1 MADLKVWLVLILL
14 WVIIGSSYIT
24 IKIAIDTIPPF
35 LMSGVRYASS
45 GGLLILL
52 YILLPSQN
60 NDYQVNQ
67 NQNARISRRIKLDSL
82 LDKKQWKGATIVA
95 AALILG
101 GQGLLSWG
109 EQYLSS
115 SVTAL
120 LFSTVPIWV
129 LLLGK
134 LIYKEK
140 LKKFTVFGVLI
151 GTIGLV
157 MLIFPSLSAQILE
170 IASPN
175 TKFEFIGIIALIVA
189 ALSWSAGSLY
199 SSKADL
205 SNNVF
210 ISTGMM
216 LFIGG
221 CFLIALSVATG
232 ELRNFHT
239 SEISV
244 ESMSALFYLITV
256 GSAGW
261 AGFYWILRNK
271 SASLANTFA
280 YVSPVVAVILGW
292 AILSETITT
301 QILVSTVVIMTGVVL
316 IANKGK
322 K

>member
-52 YILLPSQN
+52 YILLPSKN

-67 NQNARISRRIKLDSL
+67 NQNTRVSRRIKLDSL
-82 LDKKQWKGATIVA
+82 LDKKQWKESTIVA

-140 LKKFTVFGVLI
+140 LKKLGSVHLTKSY
-151 GTIGLV
+151 
-157 MLIFPSLSAQILE
+157 SL
-170 IASPN
+170 
-175 TKFEFIGIIALIVA
+175 K
-189 ALSWSAGSLY
+189 
-199 SSKADL
+199 
-205 SNNVF
+205 
-210 ISTGMM
+210 
-216 LFIGG
+216 
-221 CFLIALSVATG
+221 
-232 ELRNFHT
+232 T
-239 SEISV
+239 SYF
-244 ESMSALFYLITV
+244 FYD
-256 GSAGW
+256 
-261 AGFYWILRNK
+261 
-271 SASLANTFA
+271 
-280 YVSPVVAVILGW
+280 
-292 AILSETITT
+292 
-301 QILVSTVVIMTGVVL
+301 
-316 IANKGK
+316 
-322 K
+322 